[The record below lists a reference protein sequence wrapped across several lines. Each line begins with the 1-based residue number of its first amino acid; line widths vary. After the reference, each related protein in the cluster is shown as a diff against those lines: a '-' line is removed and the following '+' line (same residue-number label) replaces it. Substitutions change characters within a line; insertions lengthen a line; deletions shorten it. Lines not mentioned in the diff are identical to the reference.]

1 MKLDFRQSAE
11 MTENSPEAY
20 EKLLLDCLNGD
31 STNFSH
37 WDEVAQSWRIVDI
50 IRHAWDKTDVS
61 FLIMPRHNGPA
72 SAFDLLEKMA
82 LLGNGNQI
90 TGTVTAVNL
99 INNKLK
105 DPLVND

>member
-31 STNFSH
+31 STKLLSLGR
-37 WDEVAQSWRIVDI
+37 SCPIWRIVDI

-61 FLIMPRHNGPA
+61 FLIMPLAQWACKLPL
-72 SAFDLLEKMA
+72 DLLEKMA
-82 LLGNGNQI
+82 LFLGMA
-90 TGTVTAVNL
+90 TR
-99 INNKLK
+99 
-105 DPLVND
+105 

>member
-61 FLIMPRHNGPA
+61 FPNYAAAQWARKRLRLIRKRWLYLG
-72 SAFDLLEKMA
+72 MA
-82 LLGNGNQI
+82 
-90 TGTVTAVNL
+90 TR
-99 INNKLK
+99 
-105 DPLVND
+105 